1 MSGARRRR
9 RGRHARKAETGPR
22 RDRRRVRAMGH
33 PSHHPPSR
41 VFSGRSRAMRRDGG
55 RRKTCQGAPERLSK
69 ALRTALERT
78 FSRPATPSRLTAP
91 TSTRS
96 ASPTETT
103 PPRRGGAHDQS
114 SVEGRRKRNRPART
128 GRIQKP
134 LHRMRIWHIMKR
146 TRSNSRSTDN
156 RRSDQFEI
164 GERSAGLSTRFR
176 TPCA

>member
-1 MSGARRRR
+1 MSRARRR
-9 RGRHARKAETGPR
+9 RGRHARKAEAGPR
-22 RDRRRVRAMGH
+22 RDRRQIRAMGH

-55 RRKTCQGAPERLSK
+55 RRKTCRGAPERLSK

-103 PPRRGGAHDQS
+103 PPRRGEAHHQS
-114 SVEGRRKRNRPART
+114 SVEGRRKSNRPART
-128 GRIQKP
+128 GQIQKP

-156 RRSDQFEI
+156 RRSGQFEI

>member
-1 MSGARRRR
+1 MTPRSSKSGTGCRSWAFCGSAWRTRSPMPRQC
-9 RGRHARKAETGPR
+9 GRF
-22 RDRRRVRAMGH
+22 RAMANGE
-33 PSHHPPSR
+33 R
-41 VFSGRSRAMRRDGG
+41 QR
-55 RRKTCQGAPERLSK
+55 TCRGAPERLSK